1 MKLDSIRN
9 SVNVF
14 FKWETILFSGEM
26 GDDRQVSQ
34 EPAAETTIRH
44 IGGWDPI
51 IIIIIPTVISNPQKV
66 IKFKNFQL
74 KFFPSAIH
82 TLWALASSF
91 LTDRREY
98 LKTSSAFTGDI
109 KGSLYF

>member
-1 MKLDSIRN
+1 
-9 SVNVF
+9 
-14 FKWETILFSGEM
+14 M
-26 GDDRQVSQ
+26 GDDWQVSQ

-44 IGGWDPI
+44 FRGWAP

-109 KGSLYF
+109 IKGSLY